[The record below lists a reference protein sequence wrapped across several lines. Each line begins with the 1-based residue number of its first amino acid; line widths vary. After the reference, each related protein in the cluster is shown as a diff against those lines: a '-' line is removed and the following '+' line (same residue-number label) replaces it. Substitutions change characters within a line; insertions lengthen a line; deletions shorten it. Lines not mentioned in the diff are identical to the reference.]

1 MKGGA
6 RKGAGR
12 KPGSTKQTMTFKIE
26 GAILERLRASV
37 PRGAMT
43 KFVELAL
50 QRALDDPLTF
60 TSRSRA
66 SRKDRPE
73 SR

>member
-1 MKGGA
+1 
-6 RKGAGR
+6 
-12 KPGSTKQTMTFKIE
+12 MTFKIE